1 MLIFGRYT
9 NFITCR
15 EKPFTQ
21 ADFQSGIKKA
31 VIVESVA
38 RRLYGDV
45 DAAIGKPVQINFTD
59 YTVCGVVENVNRFCE
74 FAWSEVYAPYSSNVD
89 SQ

>member
-1 MLIFGRYT
+1 M
-9 NFITCR
+9 
-15 EKPFTQ
+15 
-21 ADFQSGIKKA
+21 
-31 VIVESVA
+31 A

-74 FAWSEVYAPYSSNVD
+74 FAWSEVYAPLFFECD
-89 SQ
+89 SHDKEAWRNSGKSYHYYLGALFR

>member
-1 MLIFGRYT
+1 MSG
-9 NFITCR
+9 
-15 EKPFTQ
+15 KPFTQ

-74 FAWSEVYAPYSSNVD
+74 FAWSEVMHLILRMR
-89 SQ
+89 

>member
-1 MLIFGRYT
+1 MLILEDIPISLLSG
-9 NFITCR
+9 
-15 EKPFTQ
+15 KPFTQ

-31 VIVESVA
+31 VIAESVA

-45 DAAIGKPVQINFTD
+45 DAAIGKPVLINFTD

-74 FAWSEVYAPYSSNVD
+74 FAWSEVMHLILRMR
-89 SQ
+89 